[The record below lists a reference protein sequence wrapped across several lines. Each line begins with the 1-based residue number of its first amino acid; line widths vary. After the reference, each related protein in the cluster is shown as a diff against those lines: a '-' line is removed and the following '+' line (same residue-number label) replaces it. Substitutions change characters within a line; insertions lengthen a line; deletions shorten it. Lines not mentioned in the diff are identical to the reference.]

1 MGVFFGQK
9 LREARKARNLM
20 NMTVAT
26 AAGVH
31 DTNYSAIEAG
41 RREPSDV
48 FIQKLG
54 ESGVLGVGEDELRAW
69 RDLDLIGLDGV
80 RRLKRYMPEEIGSV
94 AADTLTEGWFSDAPH
109 PPTEEERELINR
121 ARDLGFTFPLV
132 NDPSFWSRPEKERR
146 KALGLL
152 EALLDEQQSHAPRS
166 SAMLREAM

>member
-9 LREARKARNLM
+9 LREARKALNLM
-20 NMTVAT
+20 NMTLAQ

-41 RREPSDV
+41 RREPSDS
-48 FIQKLG
+48 FIEKLG
-54 ESGVLGVGEDELRAW
+54 ESGLLGVGVDELRAW

-80 RRLKRYMPEEIGSV
+80 RRLKRYMPDEIGVV
-94 AADTLTEGWFSDAPH
+94 AAETLSSDWFSDAPH
-109 PPTEEERELINR
+109 PPSEEELELVNR
-121 ARDLGFTFPLV
+121 ARDLGFTFPLI
-132 NDPSFWSRPEKERR
+132 NDPAFWARPEKERR

-166 SAMLREAM
+166 TAMLREAM